1 MKSQD
6 QLAHNWF
13 IFNVSTVGYID
24 LVLVLV
30 LFPLCLFLTYVFLV
44 KNGTNQFKWS
54 HSIIKSALRGEE
66 GGS

>member
-1 MKSQD
+1 MKSVD

-24 LVLVLV
+24 LVLV

-54 HSIIKSALRGEE
+54 HSIIKFALRGEE